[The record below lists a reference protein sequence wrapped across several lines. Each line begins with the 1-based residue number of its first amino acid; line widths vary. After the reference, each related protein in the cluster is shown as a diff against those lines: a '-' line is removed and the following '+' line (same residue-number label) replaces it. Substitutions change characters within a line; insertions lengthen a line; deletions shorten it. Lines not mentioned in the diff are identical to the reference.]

1 MFPRP
6 LASREL
12 LDRVTTWL
20 QESSANPAAKRYVH
34 EGAADVE
41 RFLAGQAKDADGS

>member
-1 MFPRP
+1 M
-6 LASREL
+6 
-12 LDRVTTWL
+12 TTWL

-41 RFLAGQAKDADGS
+41 RYLAGQAMDAGD